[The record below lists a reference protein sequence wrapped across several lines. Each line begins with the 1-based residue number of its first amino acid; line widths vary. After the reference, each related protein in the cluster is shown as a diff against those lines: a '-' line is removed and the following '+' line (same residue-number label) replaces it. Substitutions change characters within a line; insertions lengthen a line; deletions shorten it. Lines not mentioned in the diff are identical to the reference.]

1 MTFEQ
6 QLILQAVLCLPGII
20 VCSRLLRRVRER
32 GGQVST
38 DAFGLPDL
46 LLAFFLCGF
55 FALSTLASGLV
66 PHAGPTAEVPAI
78 NREMVLVNVAMFLGF
93 VVLICVSLALRKANP
108 VTVFGLHRWPL
119 WRAALTGLL
128 IVLALF
134 PLLGLVAAAIQRVLG
149 EAANEQDLVVQ
160 IREIQRAGDTQM
172 LAMIGVLAVVFQPI
186 VEEVLFRGYF
196 YGVFKGWAGA
206 VASAM
211 FTATLFAAI
220 HLNLASLLPLLLLA
234 LALTLAYEWSGSL
247 LVPISMHMAFNGVQ
261 LAFLFWAPH
270 LIPAR

>member
-6 QLILQAVLCLPGII
+6 QLFFQALLCVPGVL

-32 GGQVST
+32 GGQVAT

-46 LLAFFLCGF
+46 LLAFFLCGY
-55 FALSTLASGLV
+55 FALLTLASGLL

-78 NREMVLVNVAMFLGF
+78 SREAIMMNVVMFLGF
-93 VVLICVSLALRKANP
+93 VLLIWVSLALRKANP
-108 VTVFGLHRWPL
+108 ATVFGLRRWPL
-119 WRAALTGLL
+119 WRAALAGLL

-134 PLLGLVAAAIQRVLG
+134 PLLGLVAEAVQRALG
-149 EAANEQDLVVQ
+149 EAANEQDLVVH
-160 IREIQRAGDTQM
+160 IREIQRAGDTRM
-172 LAMIGVLAVVFQPI
+172 LATLGLLAVVFQPI

-206 VASAM
+206 VASAV

-234 LALTLAYEWSGSL
+234 LVLTLAYEWSGSL
-247 LVPISMHMAFNGVQ
+247 LVPIAMHMAFNGVQ
-261 LAFLFWAPH
+261 LAFLFWAPQ